1 MKGLN
6 PFATMNDKLTRNK
19 IHENPVIAHC
29 FNEADCSEIKCV
41 LKVRS
46 DGTKPKRQI
55 QAAKSM

>member
-6 PFATMNDKLTRNK
+6 PFATMKDKHTK
-19 IHENPVIAHC
+19 KSMQENPVIAHC
-29 FNEADCSEIKCV
+29 FSEAVCSEIKFV

-55 QAAKSM
+55 QDAKSK